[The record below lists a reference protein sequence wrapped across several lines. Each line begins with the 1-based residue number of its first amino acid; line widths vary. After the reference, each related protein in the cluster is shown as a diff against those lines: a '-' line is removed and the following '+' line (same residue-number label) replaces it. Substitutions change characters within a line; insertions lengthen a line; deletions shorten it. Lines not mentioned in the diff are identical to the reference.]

1 MGVETMNVAVIGT
14 GYVGLVTGACFS
26 EFGVQVMCVDKEQ
39 EKIASLHRGEMPI
52 YEPGLEE
59 LVGRNVREGRLDFSS
74 DTPDAIRNALVIFI
88 AVGTPAAENGST
100 DLRYVEAVAREI
112 GQCIDGYKV
121 IVTKSTVPVGT
132 AKKVRKWVQ
141 EELDAKGSTANFSV
155 ASNPEF
161 LREGAAIGDFMRPDR
176 VVIGTDEG
184 DEQALAIIR
193 DLYRPLFLNETPFV
207 ISNVATAELSK
218 YAANAFLATKISFI
232 NEISIL
238 CERIGGD
245 VQGVARAM
253 GLDKRIG
260 SKFLHAG
267 PGYGGSCFPKD
278 TLSAAHFAR
287 DLGIEFEIVEAAIRA
302 NKRQRDHVTQ
312 KVREAL
318 GEDLNTKSIAMLGLS
333 FKPETDDVRDSPA
346 IDIARALIAEGV
358 SVRAFDPQAMV
369 EAGRAVPELILCKD
383 VYEACRGADALVIV
397 TEWNQFRMLDLARIK
412 GLLNEPNMVD
422 LRNIYLADAMRAEGF
437 NYVSVGR

>member
-1 MGVETMNVAVIGT
+1 MNVAVIGT

-26 EFGVQVMCVDKEQ
+26 EFGVQVVCVDKEA
-39 EKIASLHRGEMPI
+39 EKIASLHRGEMPA

-59 LVGRNVREGRLDFSS
+59 LVSRNVREGRLAFTS
-74 DTPDAIRNALVIFI
+74 DTPEAVRNALVIFI
-88 AVGTPAAENGST
+88 AVGTPAAEDGST
-100 DLRYVEAVAREI
+100 DLRFVEAVAREI
-112 GQCIDGYKV
+112 GRCIDGYKV

-132 AKKVRKWVQ
+132 AKNVRKWIQ
-141 EELDAKGSTANFSV
+141 EELDAKGSNANFSV

-161 LREGAAIGDFMRPDR
+161 LREGAAISDFMRPDR
-176 VVIGTDEG
+176 VVIGTDDG

-193 DLYRPLFLNETPFV
+193 DLYRPLFINETPFV
-207 ISNVATAELSK
+207 ISNVVTAELSK
-218 YAANAFLATKISFI
+218 YAANAFLATKVSFI

-287 DLGIEFEIVEAAIRA
+287 DLGINFEIVEAAIRV

-312 KVREAL
+312 KVRDVL
-318 GEDLNTKSIAMLGLS
+318 GGDLVGKSIALLGLS
-333 FKPETDDVRDSPA
+333 FKPETNDVRDSPA
-346 IDIARALIAEGV
+346 IDIARSLLADGV
-358 SVRAFDPQAMV
+358 AVRAYDPQAML
-369 EAGRAVPELILCKD
+369 EAGRAVPELVLWGLPLPI
-383 VYEACRGADALVIV
+383 ARGG
-397 TEWNQFRMLDLARIK
+397 ESHGSRPRH
-412 GLLNEPNMVD
+412 
-422 LRNIYLADAMRAEGF
+422 
-437 NYVSVGR
+437 S

>member
-1 MGVETMNVAVIGT
+1 MNVAVIGT

-26 EFGVQVMCVDKEQ
+26 EFGVQVVCVDKDS
-39 EKIASLHRGEMPI
+39 EKIASLHRGEMPA

-59 LVGRNVREGRLDFSS
+59 LVSRNVREGRLAFTS
-74 DTPDAIRNALVIFI
+74 DTPEAVRNALVIFI
-88 AVGTPAAENGST
+88 AVGTPAADDGST
-100 DLRYVEAVAREI
+100 DLSFVEAVAREI
-112 GQCIDGYKV
+112 GRCIDGYKV
-121 IVTKSTVPVGT
+121 VVTKSTVPVGT
-132 AKKVRKWVQ
+132 AKNVRKWIQ
-141 EELDAKGSTANFSV
+141 EELDAKGSSTNFSV

-176 VVIGTDEG
+176 VVIGIDDG

-193 DLYRPLFLNETPFV
+193 DLYRPLFINETPFV
-207 ISNVATAELSK
+207 ISNVVTAELSK

-232 NEISIL
+232 NEISLL

-287 DLGIEFEIVEAAIRA
+287 NLGIDFEIVEAAIRV

-312 KVREAL
+312 KVRDVLGDAL
-318 GEDLNTKSIAMLGLS
+318 GGKSIALLGLS

-346 IDIARALIAEGV
+346 IDIARSLIADGV
-358 SVRAFDPQAMV
+358 AVRAFDPQAML
-369 EAGRAVPELILCKD
+369 EAGRAIPELILCKD
-383 VYEACRGADALVIV
+383 PYEACRGADALVIV

-412 GLLNEPNMVD
+412 SLLNEPNMVD
-422 LRNIYLADAMRAEGF
+422 LRNIYRADAMRAEGF